1 MKETI
6 FARYYMCAQMR
17 RDACAEMIPYR
28 DVPHRD
34 DRSLLQKSPMK
45 ETIFARYYMCAQM
58 GADMCAEAIP

>member
-1 MKETI
+1 
-6 FARYYMCAQMR
+6 MR

-45 ETIFARYYMCAQM
+45 ETIFARYYMCA
-58 GADMCAEAIP
+58 ETIP